1 MGLSTA
7 STLVAVGIMAV
18 FGAVGRS
25 LAASAQAAASLDE
38 AQRSRAADDVYRA
51 EIEKF
56 RQEHEA
62 RLKSDN
68 GWLTI
73 AGLFFLSPGESTF
86 GSDPLNDVVLP
97 VPAPARA
104 GIFEY
109 RNGKVT
115 VTAASGGSLIIN
127 GKPVATAELKSD
139 GHGEPDRITIQDL
152 VLWVHESGERRAIRL
167 RDKSSRLR
175 TEFTGTQWFPVSD
188 AYRVEARFVPYD
200 KPKALQ
206 IPNILGDV
214 DIVHSPGLVTFSL
227 RGQEFTM
234 EPVAEDGDDE
244 LWFIF
249 RDLTSGKDTYA
260 AARFLY
266 TPLPV
271 NGRLVLDFNKA
282 ENPPCAYNP
291 YTTCPLPPEQ
301 NRLRVR
307 IEAGEKIYQPH
318 Y

>member
-1 MGLSTA
+1 MALF
-7 STLVAVGIMAV
+7 GII
-18 FGAVGRS
+18 GGS
-25 LAASAQAAASLDE
+25 LAAFVQGCGRHQEDE
-38 AQRSRAADDVYRA
+38 GYRA

-56 RQEHEA
+56 RQEYET

-73 AGLFFLSPGESTF
+73 AGLFFLGPRKSTF
-86 GSDPLNDVVLP
+86 GSDPVNDIVLP
-97 VPAPARA
+97 EPAPARA
-104 GIFEY
+104 GTFEF

-115 VTAASGGSLIIN
+115 VTAAGGGRLIIN
-127 GKPVATAELKSD
+127 GTPVATAELRSD
-139 GHGEPDRITIQDL
+139 GKGEPDRITIQDL
-152 VLWVHESGERRAIRL
+152 ALWVHDSGERRAIRL
-167 RDKSSRLR
+167 RDKNSRLR
-175 TEFTGTQWFPVSD
+175 AEFTGVKWFPVNE
-188 AYRVEARFVPYD
+188 AYRVEGRFVPYD
-200 KPKALQ
+200 EPKTMR

-214 DIVHSPGLVTFSL
+214 ETVHSPGLVVFSI
-227 RGQEFTM
+227 GDQEFKM

-244 LWFIF
+244 FWFIF
-249 RDLTSGKDTYA
+249 RDMTSGNDTYA
-260 AARFLY
+260 AARFLS

-307 IEAGEKIYQPH
+307 IGAGEKIYEPH
-318 Y
+318 F